1 MEINI
6 TVQIDPGST
15 LSFGR
20 HFLSIPTYIMYEQRM
35 AGGASNKS
43 VGSVMSVTVNFTVR
57 ESKWSGLAYVLLE
70 YCIEYSIA
78 TAQTN
83 FRFMVQTKYRLEE
96 TNFHFVQTKYRL
108 EQTKARAKFRLG

>member
-70 YCIEYSIA
+70 YCIELHSYRA
-78 TAQTN
+78 N

-108 EQTKARAKFRLG
+108 EQTKARAKFRLR